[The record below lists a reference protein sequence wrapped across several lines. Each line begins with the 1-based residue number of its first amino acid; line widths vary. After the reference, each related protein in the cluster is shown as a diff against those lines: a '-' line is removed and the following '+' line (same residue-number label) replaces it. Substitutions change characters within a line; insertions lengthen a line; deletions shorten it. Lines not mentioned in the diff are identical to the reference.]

1 MSQQVNNKENNRRDD
16 QQRDKNANETADKLS
31 LCRR

>member
-1 MSQQVNNKENNRRDD
+1 MSQQVDNKESNRRDD
-16 QQRDKNANETADKLS
+16 QQRDKNANEAADKLS